1 MSSLRLLMSVLFGAA
16 ILAGCAAESEPPAAN
31 PITGEGLPNP
41 NPTRI
46 GSWATLPEGRE
57 WGSTAGL
64 DIDPTDGHVWGY
76 ERCASG
82 SAGGPG
88 VNCDNNP
95 VDPIFKFDRN
105 TGEILANFGAGVF
118 VTPHGIYADSEGN
131 VWVTDFAGN
140 EEGTKGHQVHKFS
153 PTGELLLSLGVA
165 GQPGNGPDHLNE
177 PIDVI
182 VAPDGSIFVADGHTG
197 QNLATD
203 QQMAEAREAGLT
215 GRIVKYS
222 PDGEYI
228 MEWGEIGTDHGQFPH
243 AARPRVRL
251 SGAGSGSRT
260 EATTAS
266 RFSTRR
272 ATTWTRAISTGASAT
287 SSSPRTRWC
296 TPSTPSPTGSGTS
309 TGGTASASGPSI
321 GTCSWASF
329 RRGSPTAGRTM
340 A

>member
-1 MSSLRLLMSVLFGAA
+1 MSSLRLLMSVLVSAA
-16 ILAGCAAESEPPAAN
+16 MLAACAAESEPPAAMATAEVN
-31 PITGEGLPNP
+31 PVTAANPVTGEGLPNP

-76 ERCASG
+76 ERCGSG

-105 TGEILANFGAGVF
+105 TGEILANFGAGTF
-118 VTPHGIYADSEGN
+118 VTPHGIYADGEGN

-140 EEGTKGHQVHKFS
+140 DEGTKGHQVHKFS
-153 PTGELLLSLGVA
+153 PTGELLMSLGIA
-165 GQPGNGPDHLNE
+165 GQPGNGPDHLNQ

-182 VAPDGSIFVADGHTG
+182 VAPDGSIFVADGHAG
-197 QNLATD
+197 QNLTTD
-203 QQMAEAREAGLT
+203 EQMAEARAAGLT

-228 MEWGEIGTDHGQFPH
+228 MSGVRS
-243 AARPRVRL
+243 ARITVSSARHTPWSSTLR
-251 SGAGSGSRT
+251 AGSGSRT
-260 EATTAS
+260 VATTAS
-266 RFSTRR
+266 RSSTKRV
-272 ATTWTRAISTGASAT
+272 TTWTRAISTGASAT

-309 TGGTASASGPSI
+309 TGGTASASDLN
-321 GTCSWASF
+321 
-329 RRGSPTAGRTM
+329 RTGNVGERM
-340 A
+340 T